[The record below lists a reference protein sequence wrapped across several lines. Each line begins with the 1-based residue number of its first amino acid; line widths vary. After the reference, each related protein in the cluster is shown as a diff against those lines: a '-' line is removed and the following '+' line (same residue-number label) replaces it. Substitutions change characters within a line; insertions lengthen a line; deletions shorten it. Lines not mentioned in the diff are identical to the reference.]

1 MKVEKELYELLLRS
15 MDEPLSPEEAERLN
29 QALTES
35 ELLRSRRDELLKLRN
50 TLQHSSYQFKPFFPA
65 RVMHKIEQLEVSSS
79 FSDYWLRAFRSV
91 ALPGLA
97 ILLLLFLFT
106 WMKDGSMSWE
116 ALTGV
121 SAFEQEELLTEYFSS
136 SIDYLNE

>member
-1 MKVEKELYELLLRS
+1 MKVDKDLYELLLKS
-15 MDEPLSPEEAERLN
+15 LDEQLSPKEAERLDA
-29 QALTES
+29 ALAES
-35 ELLRSRRDELLKLRN
+35 DDFRLEKDKLLKLRN
-50 TLQHSSYQFKPFFPA
+50 TLKQTSYNFKPFFPA
-65 RVMHKIEQLEVSSS
+65 RVMHKIEQIDAIPSI
-79 FSDYWLRAFRSV
+79 SDYWLWAFRRV

-106 WMKDGSMSWE
+106 WVKDGSMSWE

>member
-1 MKVEKELYELLLRS
+1 MKVDKELYELLLRS
-15 MDEPLSPEEAERLN
+15 LDEPLPSEEADRLN
-29 QALTES
+29 TALAES
-35 ELLRSRRDELLKLRN
+35 EALRAERDELLKLRN
-50 TLQHSSYQFKPFFPA
+50 TLQKTPYQFKPFFPS
-65 RVMHKIEQLEVSSS
+65 RVMQKIEQLDAIPSI
-79 FSDYWLRAFRSV
+79 SDYWLWAFRRV

-106 WMKDGSMSWE
+106 WVENGSMSWE